1 MYVSF
6 KSRVNGC
13 RLTGGVPMPVRTVID
28 QERDIT
34 VHTATGEVVDEE
46 MFAAQ
51 SEFYENGPTTLQLWE
66 MSECSVKG
74 VTIGGMRTFI
84 ERAAQL
90 GKAREKGRTAVI
102 VSSQLQYG
110 LARMAEAFGEFASL
124 PFEFH
129 AFKDRDE
136 ANAWLNGETEGE
148 T

>member
-1 MYVSF
+1 
-6 KSRVNGC
+6 
-13 RLTGGVPMPVRTVID
+13 
-28 QERDIT
+28 
-34 VHTATGEVVDEE
+34 

-51 SEFYENGPTTLQLWE
+51 AEFYEKDPTTLQLWE
-66 MSECSVKG
+66 MSERSVKE
-74 VTIGGMRTFI
+74 VTIGGMRSFI

-90 GKAREKGRTAVI
+90 GKARDIGRTAVI
-102 VSSQLQYG
+102 VCSQLQYG
-110 LARMAEAFGEFASL
+110 LARMAKAFGEFASQ

>member
-1 MYVSF
+1 
-6 KSRVNGC
+6 
-13 RLTGGVPMPVRTVID
+13 MPVRTVID
-28 QERDIT
+28 NEGDIT
-34 VHTATGEVVDEE
+34 EHIATGEVTDDE

-51 SEFYENGPTTLQLWE
+51 VEFYENGPTTLQLWE

-90 GKAREKGRTAVI
+90 GEARKNGRTAVT

-129 AFKDRDE
+129 AFKDRVE
-136 ANAWLNGETEGE
+136 ALAWLNREA
-148 T
+148 

>member
-1 MYVSF
+1 
-6 KSRVNGC
+6 
-13 RLTGGVPMPVRTVID
+13 MPVRTVID
-28 QERDIT
+28 NEGDIT
-34 VHTATGEVVDEE
+34 EHIATGEVTDDE

-51 SEFYENGPTTLQLWE
+51 VEFYENGPTTLQLWE

-90 GKAREKGRTAVI
+90 GEARKNGRTAVT

-129 AFKDRDE
+129 AFKDHDT
-136 ANAWLNGETEGE
+136 ALAWLNGER
-148 T
+148 

>member
-1 MYVSF
+1 
-6 KSRVNGC
+6 
-13 RLTGGVPMPVRTVID
+13 MPVKTVID
-28 QERDIT
+28 HENDIT
-34 VHTATGEVVDEE
+34 RHIASGEVSDEE

-51 SEFYENGPTTLQLWE
+51 KEFYENGPTTLQLWE
-66 MSECSVKG
+66 MSKCSVKE

-90 GKAREKGRTAVI
+90 GKARENGRTAVI

-129 AFKDRDE
+129 AFKDCDT
-136 ANAWLNGETEGE
+136 ALVWLNGET
-148 T
+148 